1 MHPEVF
7 AAFERLCRRRGLGA
21 GRVLEIGA
29 VPSDDTLLC
38 LPALAAATQ
47 KLGVNLAPP
56 ARFRDVEIRQG
67 NANALP
73 DLVDASF
80 DLILSNATL
89 EHDPRFWL
97 TLVEMRRLLAPG
109 GHLVIGVPGYDGPG
123 PAGGRWRRL
132 RRRLARLPFSR
143 GRYRFLEGAALTLL
157 FHGFPDDYYRF
168 SPSAVSQ
175 VFLEGLEAT
184 EIERVMEPPRF
195 IGCGRKPAA

>member
-7 AAFERLCRRRGLGA
+7 AAFDRLCRRRGLGG

-38 LPALAAATQ
+38 LPALAQASE

-56 ARFRDVEIRQG
+56 ARFRDFEIRQG

-73 DLVDASF
+73 GLPDGGF
-80 DLILSNATL
+80 ELILCNATL

-97 TLVEMRRLLAPG
+97 TLAEMRRLLQPG
-109 GHLVIGVPGYDGPG
+109 GHLVVGVPGYDGPG
-123 PAGGRWRRL
+123 QDVGRWKRL
-132 RRRLARLPFSR
+132 RRRLARLPVSR
-143 GRYRFLEGAALTLL
+143 GRYGYLEGAALTLL

-175 VFLEGLEAT
+175 VFLEGLEEK